1 MYINSNYGGA
11 VTSDIVVMDKLI
23 ANVEPLLFKYK
34 VNLGF
39 WGHNHAY
46 QRMSAVVD
54 SKVVQESTT
63 VGNTALY
70 SDPQATV
77 HFVIGTAGAGF
88 TKNAVTPYP
97 SWREL
102 VFYEYGYAKVTAF
115 NATYLEWKFIN
126 SISNEVQ
133 DIAVITQLDPSAPFI
148 ISSTGSSDSED
159 DALTGGII
167 AAIVIC
173 SLVGVLLI
181 GFISFKVLMGQP
193 LMRCDLSKGAG
204 SHSSDHHEIASPLAP
219 KSV

>member
-23 ANVEPLLFKYK
+23 ANIEPLLFKYK

-46 QRMSAVVD
+46 QRMTAVYN
-54 SKVVQESTT
+54 SKVIQESAT
-63 VGNTALY
+63 VGDTALY

-97 SWREL
+97 SWCEL
-102 VFYEYGYAKVTAF
+102 VFYEYGYAKVTAV

-126 SISNEVQ
+126 SISNEIQ

-148 ISSTGSSDSED
+148 ISSDGSSDSGD
-159 DALTGGII
+159 DELTGGII
-167 AAIVIC
+167 AAVVIC
-173 SLVGVLLI
+173 SLIGVLLI
-181 GFISFKVLMGQP
+181 GFISFKVVMGQP
-193 LMRCDLSKGAG
+193 LMRCDLYSGG
-204 SHSSDHHEIASPLAP
+204 STHSGDHEISSPMAP
-219 KSV
+219 KNV